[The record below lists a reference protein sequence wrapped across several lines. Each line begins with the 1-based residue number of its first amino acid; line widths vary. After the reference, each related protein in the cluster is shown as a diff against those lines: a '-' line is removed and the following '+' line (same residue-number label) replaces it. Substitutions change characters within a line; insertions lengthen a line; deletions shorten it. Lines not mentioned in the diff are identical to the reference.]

1 MGPVW
6 NLEEP
11 VCQTTPYMLKLREP
25 RCKTAVLQQSSSA
38 KCKTNVVQDKPVAGF
53 ESSRHSRCLLVWAF
67 ERFGRLGVWDFR
79 CNGCGFGIPHEP

>member
-38 KCKTNVVQDKPVAGF
+38 GCKTTVVQDKPIALTFDWMKVLDQADTAGV
-53 ESSRHSRCLLVWAF
+53 C
-67 ERFGRLGVWDFR
+67 
-79 CNGCGFGIPHEP
+79 